1 MRHEA
6 ATVHEL
12 SRAAELAV
20 LPGETLTKLARE
32 MERHELRPGEE
43 LDPAGRF
50 AVVLGGM
57 LSADGGVLRPGDRL
71 AGHARALTPAA
82 VATCDLT
89 VYESIAA
96 GTH

>member
-12 SRAAELAV
+12 SRVAELGV
-20 LPGETLTKLARE
+20 LPGEALTRLARE
-32 MERHELRPGEE
+32 MERHELAPGEE
-43 LDPAGRF
+43 LDAAGSF

-57 LSADGGVLRPGDRL
+57 LSAGGGVLSPGDRV
-71 AGHARALTPAA
+71 AGWARALTPAA
-82 VATCDLT
+82 VATCDSQ

-96 GTH
+96 GAP